1 MGEANLNY
9 EEKISL
15 LDGADFFALFSS
27 LGVEPRW
34 VMSAGKQ
41 SIQMIG
47 ACHHGEGYSALFD
60 PDTLKV
66 TCFSACGQGMFL
78 HTWIRRALGFN
89 TNYEAIEFLEDWM
102 DGKDIDWS
110 TRTSRAVDF
119 SHHYSEY
126 EPSHIEPI
134 QGMPQVALDEIYSKT
149 DTSIETLSKLV
160 WCTEDGIRPDILQ
173 QFDVGYYKPNGTI
186 LLPHHNINGE
196 IVGIYE
202 RSFKPLRKEIKKK
215 YPEIDFRELIKF
227 PRAKYVPLLRSP
239 EWQTEEKS
247 SWSFPNTFN
256 LYGLHLAKDAIKESK
271 KAIIFEG
278 AKSVMLAHE
287 FGYPFSV
294 ASHTF
299 GANLNHISML
309 IECGAEEIILAFDKQ
324 YQELKTTEWEL
335 YQKKTVDL
343 AEKVKKYVK
352 VSRIC
357 DKENILKYKDAPI
370 DEGKETF
377 EYLFDSRERL
387 TKTAEEEQQE
397 AERLIFNPQF
407 TQEQIEERDKIGK
420 QGDGWSGENVW
431 TIPLSSEKWWSC

>member
-1 MGEANLNY
+1 MGEVNLNY

-27 LGVEPRW
+27 LGVQPRW

-78 HTWIRRALGFN
+78 HTWIKRALN
-89 TNYEAIEFLEDWM
+89 LTNNLQAIEFLEDWM
-102 DGKDIDWS
+102 DGKDINWS
-110 TRTSRAVDF
+110 NKTSRAVDF
-119 SHHYSEY
+119 SHHYKEY
-126 EPSHIEPI
+126 EPTHIEPI
-134 QGMPQVALDEIYSKT
+134 QGMPKAALNEIYSKT
-149 DTSIETLSKLV
+149 DTNIKTLSKLV
-160 WCTEDGIRPDILQ
+160 WCTEDGIKPELLKE
-173 QFDVGYYKPNGTI
+173 FDVGYYLPNETI

-202 RSFKPLRKEIKKK
+202 RSFKPLRKEVKKK
-215 YPEIDFRELIKF
+215 YPEIDKRELIKF

-239 EWQTEEKS
+239 EWQTDEKS

-256 LYGLHLAKDAIKESK
+256 LYGLHLAKEAIKENK

-278 AKSVMLAHE
+278 GKSVMLGHE

-324 YQELKTTEWEL
+324 YQDLESKEWEL

-343 AEKVKKYVK
+343 AEKVKNYVSI
-352 VSRIC
+352 SRIC
-357 DKENILKYKDAPI
+357 DKENILQYKDAPI
-370 DEGKETF
+370 DEGKEVF
-377 EYLFDSRERL
+377 DYLYNHRERL
-387 TKTAEEEQQE
+387 TKTAEEEERE
-397 AERLIFNPQF
+397 ADRLVFNPKF
-407 TQEQIEERDKIGK
+407 TETQSKERAKIEK
-420 QGDGWSGENVW
+420 QGEEWGETNKW
-431 TIPLSSEKWWSC
+431 IIPMSKEELLSL